1 MIRLDSIKIERF
13 RGIRTG
19 EVSGFVDVNLMIGRN
34 NCGKSTVA
42 EATTLATVGP
52 IYGGGVLLPPQP
64 HGAFPRR
71 ATDTWVI
78 DRREKSLGSAEIW
91 YGTDPSSSY
100 ACNATLV
107 DGAGAQI
114 LHSGLIVDSPNRVK
128 EIIRVGGSE
137 DAVSFANRVQT
148 FVPSDAMRVELENA
162 VWQQLL
168 TMRKDKALV
177 AAINDVFGMNVEQL
191 NLPPSGRMMLLFP
204 DHGLPVDVHGD
215 GTRAVLRSL
224 IVLASLQGT
233 LFIMEE
239 PECHQHPGS
248 LEKFTRA
255 VCKLAK
261 SQSVQLLITTHSIE
275 CVKAFLAAAE
285 ECGSESA
292 VFHLTLDEG
301 ELTSRRLDAETVESL
316 QSTGVDVRTLDL
328 YV

>member
-13 RGIRTG
+13 RGIRSG

-42 EATTLATVGP
+42 EAITLAMVGP
-52 IYGGGVLLPPQP
+52 FFGSSAIAPPSAQ
-64 HGAFPRR
+64 GALPRR
-71 ATDTWVI
+71 ALDTWI
-78 DRREKSLGSAEIW
+78 IERREQNLRVPEIW
-91 YGTDPSSSY
+91 YGSDTSNRYMCDARLMDNVGEQVFRS
-100 ACNATLV
+100 AVAV
-107 DGAGAQI
+107 DAING
-114 LHSGLIVDSPNRVK
+114 VK
-128 EIIRVGGSE
+128 EIHRTGPSE
-137 DAVSFANRVQT
+137 AGRFMNEVKT
-148 FVPSDAMRVELENA
+148 FVPSDAARVELENA

-168 TMRKDKALV
+168 TLRKDKALV
-177 AAINDVFGMNVEQL
+177 AAINDVFGLNVEQL

-204 DHGLPVDVHGD
+204 DRGLPVDVHGD
-215 GTRAVLRSL
+215 GTRAVLRTL
-224 IVLASLQGT
+224 IVLASMQGT

-255 VCKLAK
+255 VCNLAK

-292 VFHLTLDEG
+292 VFHLTLDDG
-301 ELTSRRLDAETVESL
+301 ELTSRKLDAETVESL
-316 QSTGVDVRTLDL
+316 QATGVDVRTLDL

>member
-13 RGIRTG
+13 RGIRSG

-42 EATTLATVGP
+42 EAITMATVGP
-52 IYGGGVLLPPQP
+52 VFSGAVVNPPT
-64 HGAFPRR
+64 ADRTFPRR
-71 ATDTWVI
+71 AFDTWIVE
-78 DRREKSLGSAEIW
+78 RREENIRAPEIW
-91 YGTDPSSSY
+91 FASDQSKSY
-100 ACNATLV
+100 VCDATIV
-107 DGAGAQI
+107 DTDGAAI
-114 LHSGLIVDSPNRVK
+114 LHSRLVVSSRGLEEVTRA
-128 EIIRVGGSE
+128 GTA
-137 DAVSFANRVQT
+137 DAALRFARDVQT
-148 FVPSDAMRVELENA
+148 FVPADATRVELEKA

-168 TMRKDKALV
+168 TMRRDKALV

-204 DHGLPVDVHGD
+204 ERGLPVDVHGD

-292 VFHLTLDEG
+292 VFHLTLDDG
-301 ELTSRRLDAETVESL
+301 ELTSRKLDAETVESL
-316 QSTGVDVRTLDL
+316 QATGVDVRTLDF